1 MLFAPVFIDPVI
13 VVRGWRFVPSFVV
26 YDDFLFGALF
36 IRHGYCHYYFGDY
49 FDDRYD
55 RLGFVAWF
63 DFRIGRFGYDPLFG
77 YYRRHFDSDRRW
89 EGNLHRLYADRRS
102 GAAPRPPRT
111 LDLQHTLMQNITNKT
126 VKVGDVKTVTALTP
140 LAKVDPK
147 VVKLEAVSKAQ
158 IAQEQKAGERLHE
171 LANHRREVEAKVIS
185 EGVPDRHTDP
195 SKSIKLDLPIP
206 STTFKGSTEIKT
218 IAPPALADFAQARAG
233 GPTAAAQ
240 TGCDAAATAAAQ
252 EGTASVPQER
262 RLPQETSTPGARGP
276 STIRND
282 AGGATAR
289 SYNDSQTSRMTARQM
304 HQSAARARTGCA
316 AG

>member
-36 IRHGYCHYYFGDY
+36 IRPGYCHYYFGDY

-218 IAPPALADFAQARAG
+218 IAPPPLPTLPKHEPVAPPPPPRRDVTPPPPPPPPKKDPPPSPKKDGSPKKPARPA
-233 GPTAAAQ
+233 PV
-240 TGCDAAATAAAQ
+240 DHPR
-252 EGTASVPQER
+252 SV
-262 RLPQETSTPGARGP
+262 TTPVAHPR
-276 STIRND
+276 
-282 AGGATAR
+282 GAT
-289 SYNDSQTSRMTARQM
+289 TTVK
-304 HQSAARARTGCA
+304 HHG
-316 AG
+316 